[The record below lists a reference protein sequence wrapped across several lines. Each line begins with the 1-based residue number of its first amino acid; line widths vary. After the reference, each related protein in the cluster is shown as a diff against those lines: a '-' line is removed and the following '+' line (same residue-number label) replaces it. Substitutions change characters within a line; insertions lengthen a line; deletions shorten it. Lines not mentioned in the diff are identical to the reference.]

1 MDRKIFVNYI
11 YNFLYQ
17 VIKIVVPFFLVPYTM
32 GHLGESVL
40 GISDFAINI
49 ASWFIIFGILG
60 IREIGKVRDDR
71 DHLSRTFFEIW
82 SVQVINMC
90 VVLILYVL
98 YTHFLVQENKIIYY
112 LYCCLIVSSAIDI
125 SWFYSGIENFRIVS
139 LRNTGVK
146 LCGVI
151 LIFLLVKTPADL
163 WKFVLINTGTDL
175 IGQALT

>member
-60 IREIGKVRDDR
+60 ISTYGIREIGKVRDDR

-82 SVQVINMC
+82 TV
-90 VVLILYVL
+90 
-98 YTHFLVQENKIIYY
+98 
-112 LYCCLIVSSAIDI
+112 
-125 SWFYSGIENFRIVS
+125 
-139 LRNTGVK
+139 
-146 LCGVI
+146 
-151 LIFLLVKTPADL
+151 
-163 WKFVLINTGTDL
+163 
-175 IGQALT
+175 